1 MRSSI
6 RDHGVQPAVHGSGP
20 CRAAEPLPWRW
31 PTRGDA
37 HAVATQVGDQRDGIE
52 QVLVARAEVVVIL
65 VIGLDA
71 QLPVVAERV
80 LDADDQV
87 IRSLRAWEL
96 VDAVFDLQLVD
107 ARRLLIASPARAQPR
122 IVAQVVQQIQTRAEL
137 LVRILDVGLLVPA
150 HAQLGREP
158 GRHAYA

>member
-1 MRSSI
+1 
-6 RDHGVQPAVHGSGP
+6 
-20 CRAAEPLPWRW
+20 
-31 PTRGDA
+31 
-37 HAVATQVGDQRDGIE
+37 
-52 QVLVARAEVVVIL
+52 